1 MRWTLFDE
9 IFQMSWET
17 VRTNR
22 LRSGLTILGIVIG
35 ITSIVGMTSLVTGFD
50 RSIRGQIE
58 QLGPDTLIVS
68 QLSGISMLGG
78 NFRELLMRPSL
89 TVHDAEAI
97 ERNAPS
103 IATVDILLGQGDP
116 SSSLPVRYRNESSK
130 TISIIGATEHFAT
143 VNKIEL
149 SHGRFITASEVQ
161 RRQRVVVLGQT
172 PYQAL
177 FPVQDPIGRRVRIG
191 LDEYEVI
198 GVAAKRPSPG
208 GMSASVDD
216 FAVVPYT
223 TYQKQFGNRV
233 MRMGRGQ
240 LSMVVIVAVPHEGA
254 PRDQARD
261 EVESIMRIR
270 HGLRLDDAN
279 DFDLLTQDS
288 ILETWDQ
295 ITQATFL
302 ALIVL
307 SSIALMVGGI
317 GVMSIM
323 TISVTERTREIGV
336 RKALGARRLEV
347 LWQFLLEAVFL
358 TSLGG
363 VLGILCGSA
372 IGLGVH
378 YVTGFPVALP
388 WWSFLLG
395 FAFSAGVGIF
405 FGMVPAVRA
414 SRLDPIE
421 ALRHE

>member
-9 IFQMSWET
+9 IFQMSWDT

-35 ITSIVGMTSLVTGFD
+35 ITSIVGMTSLISGFD
-50 RSIRGQIE
+50 RSIRGQIQ
-58 QLGPDTLIVS
+58 QLGPDTLIIS
-68 QLSGISMLGG
+68 QLSGVSMLGG
-78 NFRELLMRPSL
+78 NFRDLLLRPNL
-89 TVHDAEAI
+89 TIDDAAAI

-103 IATVDILLGQGDP
+103 IDLVDIILGQGDP
-116 SSSLPVRYRNESSK
+116 NSNHPIRYRSESSK
-130 TISIIGATEHFAT
+130 TLPIVGTTERFVEA
-143 VNKIEL
+143 NRLNL
-149 SHGRFITASEVQ
+149 SHGRFFTEGEVQ

-177 FPVQDPIGRRVRIG
+177 FPIEDPIGRRVRIDR
-191 LDEYEVI
+191 DEYEII
-198 GVAAKRPSPG
+198 GVVAERPSAGLG
-208 GMSASVDD
+208 GNVDD
-216 FAVVPYT
+216 FAVIPYT

-233 MRMGRGQ
+233 MRVGRGQ
-240 LSMVVIVAVPHEGA
+240 LSFVMIMAVPGEGA
-254 PRDQARD
+254 AREQARR

-270 HGLRLDDAN
+270 HGLRLDEPN

-288 ILETWDQ
+288 ILDTWDQ

-302 ALIVL
+302 ALVVL

-363 VLGILCGSA
+363 IIGILFGSA

-378 YVTGFPVALP
+378 WATGFPVALP
-388 WWSFLLG
+388 WWSFLVG
-395 FAFSAGVGIF
+395 FAFSAGVGVF